1 MSWSRLV
8 AALLV
13 GGFLL
18 KIFDT
23 GVWLGPPEQLV
34 PETEIFFW
42 ISTGLL
48 FSTSIMVSRLNP
60 YPIVKEPENLE
71 SKNEEG
77 YILMKEERGSIQF

>member
-23 GVWLGPPEQLV
+23 GVWLDPPEQLV